1 MRDSI
6 RRPSKGGT
14 GHTSNRT
21 DTGLQMDLRNV
32 LLACTAMF
40 IAGCGA
46 MPTSPDLMVQN
57 AKENKAYTDKDVFEV
72 NRPLAQVESVFRK
85 KADECLRAQ
94 VASRREMGNGIY
106 RREIRVFIPKVVAD
120 KQRVRLT
127 VQTTT
132 IEGTTEVGPIPDDGW
147 YVLVADAYPV
157 DAKTTRVE
165 SYVQWPGWRSAFKAV
180 KHWSNGTN
188 MGCPDMT
195 K

>member
-1 MRDSI
+1 M
-6 RRPSKGGT
+6 
-14 GHTSNRT
+14 NF
-21 DTGLQMDLRNV
+21 RNV
-32 LLACTAMF
+32 FFACASIF

-57 AKENKAYTDKDVFEV
+57 AKESKAFSDKDVFEV

-85 KADECLRAQ
+85 KADECLRVRTEAGRYQ
-94 VASRREMGNGIY
+94 GGLY
-106 RREIRVFIPKVVAD
+106 RREVRQFTPKVVAD

-127 VQTTT
+127 VQSRT
-132 IEGTTEVGPIPDDGW
+132 IAGGTEAGPIPDDGW

-157 DAKTTRVE
+157 NATTTRVE
-165 SYVQWPGWRSAFKAV
+165 SYVQWPEWRSAFKAV

-195 K
+195 Q